1 MSSRQTLGRWG
12 ENTAAQYLSKK
23 GYKILE
29 RNVHTP
35 YGEVDLIASQ
45 GDDLVFVEVKTRAS
59 TSLGP
64 PEVSVTPVKQSHM
77 LSAAQAYLQA
87 HPEITSDWRIDVIA
101 ILRLPDQGEQ
111 IEHFEN
117 IITSEG

>member
-64 PEVSVTPVKQSHM
+64 PEVSVTPVKQYHM